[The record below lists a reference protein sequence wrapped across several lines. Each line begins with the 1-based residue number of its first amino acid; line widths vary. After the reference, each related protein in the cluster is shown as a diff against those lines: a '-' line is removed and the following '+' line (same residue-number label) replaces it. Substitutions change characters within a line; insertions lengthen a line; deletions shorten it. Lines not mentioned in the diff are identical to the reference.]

1 MCHVIFWDMPN
12 DIKQVNGLIRLR
24 TSFPFQNFSMNG
36 QKSYFNLCPPL
47 LHFPICAF
55 PIRYWWWWGLLFL
68 KTQQLCHSS
77 PSRRTV
83 SKICYFLVF
92 NFLPTPKH
100 FCPEIQSCAA
110 LGVLLLHFCPT
121 AQTTLSEHNDTEQ
134 GCVTNQTQ
142 VTNYFSFDFLP
153 GCGSP
158 PGRSDGHMGWVNSAL
173 CWQ

>member
-1 MCHVIFWDMPN
+1 MDWLDSEHHFLFKTFQWMDKKVTLIFALLSYIFPSVPFPS
-12 DIKQVNGLIRLR
+12 DIGDGGVCCSSKLSNYVTAPPVDVLY
-24 TSFPFQNFSMNG
+24 
-36 QKSYFNLCPPL
+36 QKSVISLSLIF
-47 LHFPICAF
+47 
-55 PIRYWWWWGLLFL
+55 
-68 KTQQLCHSS
+68 S
-77 PSRRTV
+77 PRQN
-83 SKICYFLVF
+83 I
-92 NFLPTPKH
+92 